1 MNFLGHC
8 GSLKSINFYLK
19 LGEVQF
25 GCVFDGFRFDFYF
38 LILEMV
44 GWFLSWVI

>member
-1 MNFLGHC
+1 MC
-8 GSLKSINFYLK
+8 GLLKSIKLDLK

-25 GCVFDGFRFDFYF
+25 GCVFDGFRIEFYF

-44 GWFLSWVI
+44 RWLVLSWVIE